1 MGGTVMHESPE
12 VIVPGQRVYLGPMRP
27 EHAQVFARWL
37 NDLAVSITLSNVRR
51 IPFMV
56 QDEAEWI
63 EHIRRDPNHVVFT
76 VYTREGDQPI
86 GTVGLHDINWPDR
99 NAELGVMI
107 GERTEW
113 GQGYATE
120 AISLLLDYAFT
131 ILGLR
136 MVFLRCI
143 AYNER
148 AYRLYE
154 RLGFR
159 PVGRL
164 RQSHRIGQRYYD
176 VIYMDILAE
185 EFVSPVLA
193 SWLHLPHEGADVP

>member
-1 MGGTVMHESPE
+1 MGGTIVHESPG

-27 EHAQVFARWL
+27 ENAHVFARWL
-37 NDLAVSITLSNVRR
+37 NDLAVSITLSNVRG
-51 IPFMV
+51 IPFTV
-56 QDEAEWI
+56 QDEVEWI
-63 EHIRRDPNHVVFT
+63 EQIRRDPHHVVFT

-86 GTVGLHDINWPDR
+86 GNVGLHDINWPDR

-159 PVGRL
+159 TVGRL

-193 SWLHLPHEGADVP
+193 SWLHLPREGSDVP